1 MFMLRMLTFRFKF
14 KFLIGLLIS
23 SIGFYYCCELC
34 VNMTTAQV
42 KKNRKIIIFVIF
54 YSKLEN
60 FIVKKKIRLVI
71 WQTQVKKTENLLF
84 RDFLFKIGNFIVK
97 KKNKLVMGNCWFLNK
112 DAIIIAHEDRKLET
126 DLSVPKD
133 PLSNKSDINNN
144 SDTDKKSK
152 IDWDNDINN
161 NNELVI
167 HMKNHENS
175 KKESEI
181 VIDDSS
187 PENIIHVTNIFQ

>member
-1 MFMLRMLTFRFKF
+1 
-14 KFLIGLLIS
+14 
-23 SIGFYYCCELC
+23 
-34 VNMTTAQV
+34 
-42 KKNRKIIIFVIF
+42 
-54 YSKLEN
+54 
-60 FIVKKKIRLVI
+60 
-71 WQTQVKKTENLLF
+71 
-84 RDFLFKIGNFIVK
+84 
-97 KKNKLVMGNCWFLNK
+97 MGNCWFLNK